1 MNKRNFLPF
10 LLPVRCLIFFL
21 IFVLCAFFSKQELK
35 SVAFLW
41 SIAATVV
48 NFLTII
54 IILFSAKKIGISY
67 FKLINYEKGKT
78 TFFHL
83 ILMLVLIIFVGMAG
97 MYLAGWMC
105 YGIIPYSAPE
115 LIAPVPKVF
124 AILNVILLPV
134 STALAEDGLYLGCG
148 VNQIENKIA
157 AVLIPSFFY
166 AVQHSFIPFLFDF
179 KWILY
184 RFLCFL
190 PLTVFLS
197 IYFYQKRNPV
207 PVMIGHA
214 ILDFATAVMIL
225 MTSLR
230 PDFYQILCSMQQ

>member
-1 MNKRNFLPF
+1 MNKQNFLPF

-21 IFVLCAFFSKQELK
+21 IFVLYAFFSKQELK

-83 ILMLVLIIFVGMAG
+83 ILMLFLIIFVGMAG

-134 STALAEDGLYLGCG
+134 
-148 VNQIENKIA
+148 A